1 MLCCTSHTH
10 RHVSEHFYQAME
22 AAALLATIRS
32 CTSSCNIYTAGCA
45 LQHCNLHI
53 KFLSRTS
60 AQHLSKD
67 PALCM
72 KATLQSVMFRWT
84 RGLLKLLQQPLPSDQ
99 MQLAAAAVHAMSS
112 MPLFVQH
119 VQADTS
125 LYFML
130 TQAAAHA
137 LHSGTR

>member
-1 MLCCTSHTH
+1 
-10 RHVSEHFYQAME
+10 
-22 AAALLATIRS
+22 
-32 CTSSCNIYTAGCA
+32 
-45 LQHCNLHI
+45 
-53 KFLSRTS
+53 
-60 AQHLSKD
+60 
-67 PALCM
+67 M
-72 KATLQSVMFRWT
+72 KATPHPVILRWT

-99 MQLAAAAVHAMSS
+99 LQLAAAAVHAVSF